1 MIRPLAYCDNLS
13 HIRSSIDCID
23 YRIIELL
30 AQRAEY
36 VEQAAHYKS
45 SLEEVKAEQ
54 RVINM
59 FEQRNEW
66 ATSFNMDAKLI
77 ESIFQSIIN
86 HFINKETEIFHE
98 QS

>member
-1 MIRPLAYCDNLS
+1 MIRPLEYCDNLS

-23 YRIIELL
+23 YRIIELI
-30 AQRAEY
+30 AQRAQY
-36 VEQAAHYKS
+36 VQQAAQYKS

-59 FEQRNEW
+59 FEQRNDW
-66 ATSFNMDAKLI
+66 ATNFKI
-77 ESIFQSIIN
+77 EGKRVESVFQSIIN

>member
-66 ATSFNMDAKLI
+66 ASSFNMDAKLI

-86 HFINKETEIFHE
+86 HFINKDTEIFHE

>member
-1 MIRPLAYCDNLS
+1 MIRPLEYCDSLS

-23 YRIIELL
+23 YRIIELI
-30 AQRAEY
+30 AQRAQY
-36 VEQAAHYKS
+36 VQQAAQYKS

-59 FEQRNEW
+59 FEQRNDW
-66 ATSFNMDAKLI
+66 ATNFKIEGKLV
-77 ESIFQSIIN
+77 ESVFQSIIN